1 MLTREHFQAII
12 GKYATADDEDT
23 LKDVS
28 ELMGM
33 YDEMSN
39 PQLQKERDEYKEK
52 YENVVKEYK
61 DRFLSQK
68 SPTDP
73 ELPEDEPDEDE
84 SPEKYDDL
92 FS

>member
-1 MLTREHFQAII
+1 MLTREQFQAII
-12 GKYATADDEDT
+12 GKYATADDEAT

-28 ELMGM
+28 DLMGM

-39 PQLQKERDEYKEK
+39 PQLQQERDEYKEK

-61 DRFLSQK
+61 DRFLSPK
-68 SPTDP
+68 SEDP
-73 ELPEDEPDEDE
+73 KLPEDEPDEEE

>member
-1 MLTREHFQAII
+1 MLTREQFQTII

-28 ELMGM
+28 DLMTT

-39 PQLQKERDEYKEK
+39 PQLQQERDEYKEK

-61 DRFLSQK
+61 DRFLTPNS
-68 SPTDP
+68 SADP
-73 ELPEDEPDEDE
+73 KLPEDEHDEDE

>member
-1 MLTREHFQAII
+1 MLTREQFQAII

-28 ELMGM
+28 ALMGM

-39 PQLQKERDEYKEK
+39 PQLQQERDEYKEK

-61 DRFLSQK
+61 DRFLSPNSQA
-68 SPTDP
+68 DP
-73 ELPEDEPDEDE
+73 KFPEDEPDEDE
-84 SPEKYDDL
+84 SPEKFDDL

>member
-1 MLTREHFQAII
+1 MLTREQFQTII
-12 GKYATADDEDT
+12 GKYATADDEAT

-28 ELMGM
+28 DLMGM

-39 PQLQKERDEYKEK
+39 PQLQQERDDYKAK

-61 DRFLSQK
+61 DRFLAPN
-68 SPTDP
+68 SPKDD
-73 ELPEDEPDEDE
+73 ELPEDEPDDE

>member
-1 MLTREHFQAII
+1 MLTREQFQAII

-28 ELMGM
+28 ALMGM

-39 PQLQKERDEYKEK
+39 PQLQQERDEYKEK

-61 DRFLSQK
+61 DRFLS
-68 SPTDP
+68 PNPPADP
-73 ELPEDEPDEDE
+73 KFPEDEPDDE
-84 SPEKYDDL
+84 SPEKFDDL

>member
-1 MLTREHFQAII
+1 MLTREQFQAII

-28 ELMGM
+28 ALMGM

-39 PQLQKERDEYKEK
+39 PQLQHERDEYKEK

-61 DRFLSQK
+61 DRFLSPN

-73 ELPEDEPDEDE
+73 KLPEDEPDEDE
-84 SPEKYDDL
+84 SPEKFDDL

>member
-1 MLTREHFQAII
+1 MLTREQFQSII
-12 GKYATADDEDT
+12 GKYATAADEAT

-28 ELMGM
+28 DLMGM

-39 PQLQKERDEYKEK
+39 PQLQQERDNYKAK

-61 DRFLSQK
+61 DRFLAPN

-73 ELPEDEPDEDE
+73 KLPEDEPDDE
-84 SPEKYDDL
+84 SPEKYEDL

>member
-1 MLTREHFQAII
+1 MLTREQFQTII
-12 GKYATADDEDT
+12 GKYATSDDEDT

-28 ELMGM
+28 ALMGM

-39 PQLQKERDEYKEK
+39 PQLQQERDEYKEK

-61 DRFLSQK
+61 DRFLSPN

-73 ELPEDEPDEDE
+73 KLQEDEPDEDE
-84 SPEKYDDL
+84 SPEKFDDL

>member
-1 MLTREHFQAII
+1 MLTREQFQAII

-28 ELMGM
+28 ALMGM

-39 PQLQKERDEYKEK
+39 PQLQQERDEYKEK

-61 DRFLSQK
+61 DRFLSPNSK
-68 SPTDP
+68 DP
-73 ELPEDEPDEDE
+73 NLPEDEPDEDE
-84 SPEKYDDL
+84 SPEKFDDL

>member
-1 MLTREHFQAII
+1 MLTREQFQAII
-12 GKYATADDEDT
+12 GKYATADDEAT

-28 ELMGM
+28 DLMGM

-39 PQLQKERDEYKEK
+39 PQLQQERDEYKEK

-61 DRFLSQK
+61 DRFLS
-68 SPTDP
+68 PADNNP
-73 ELPEDEPDEDE
+73 PEDEPDEDE

>member
-1 MLTREHFQAII
+1 MLTREQFQTII
-12 GKYATADDEDT
+12 GKYATADDEAT

-28 ELMGM
+28 DLMGM

-39 PQLQKERDEYKEK
+39 PQLQQERDDYKAK

-61 DRFLSQK
+61 DRFLTPN
-68 SPTDP
+68 SPAGP
-73 ELPEDEPDEDE
+73 KLPEDEPDEDE

>member
-1 MLTREHFQAII
+1 MLTREQFQAVI
-12 GKYATADDEDT
+12 GKYATADDEAT

-28 ELMGM
+28 DLMTTF
-33 YDEMSN
+33 DEMSN
-39 PQLQKERDEYKEK
+39 PQLQQERDDYKAK

-61 DRFLSQK
+61 DRFLAPN
-68 SPTDP
+68 SPADP
-73 ELPEDEPDEDE
+73 KLPEDEPDNE

>member
-1 MLTREHFQAII
+1 MLTREQFQAII
-12 GKYATADDEDT
+12 GKYATADDEAT

-28 ELMGM
+28 DLMGM

-39 PQLQKERDEYKEK
+39 PQLQQERDEYKVK

-61 DRFLSQK
+61 DRFLSPN

-73 ELPEDEPDEDE
+73 KLPEDEPDEDE
-84 SPEKYDDL
+84 SPEKFDDL

>member
-1 MLTREHFQAII
+1 MLTREQFQTII

-28 ELMGM
+28 DLMTTF
-33 YDEMSN
+33 DEMSN
-39 PQLQKERDEYKEK
+39 PQLQQERDEYKEK

-61 DRFLSQK
+61 DRFLTPN
-68 SPTDP
+68 SPADLK
-73 ELPEDEPDEDE
+73 LPEYESDEDE

>member
-1 MLTREHFQAII
+1 MLTREQFQAII
-12 GKYATADDEDT
+12 GKYATADDEAT

-28 ELMGM
+28 DLMGM

-39 PQLQKERDEYKEK
+39 PQLRQERDEYKEK

-61 DRFLSQK
+61 DRFLS
-68 SPTDP
+68 PADNNP
-73 ELPEDEPDEDE
+73 PEDEPDEDE

>member
-1 MLTREHFQAII
+1 MLTREKFQSII

-28 ELMGM
+28 ALMDM

-39 PQLQKERDEYKEK
+39 SQLQQELDEYKEK

-61 DRFLSQK
+61 DRFLSPN
-68 SPTDP
+68 SPVDP
-73 ELPEDEPDEDE
+73 KLPEDEPDEDE

>member
-1 MLTREHFQAII
+1 MLTREQFQAII
-12 GKYATADDEDT
+12 GKYATADDEAT

-28 ELMGM
+28 DLMGM

-39 PQLQKERDEYKEK
+39 PQLQQERDEYKEK

-61 DRFLSQK
+61 DRFLSPN
-68 SPTDP
+68 SPADP
-73 ELPEDEPDEDE
+73 KLPEDGPDEDE

>member
-1 MLTREHFQAII
+1 MLTREQFQAII

-28 ELMGM
+28 ALMGM

-39 PQLQKERDEYKEK
+39 PQLQQERDEYKEK

-61 DRFLSQK
+61 DRFLSPN
-68 SPTDP
+68 SPVDP
-73 ELPEDEPDEDE
+73 KLPEDELEEDE
-84 SPEKYDDL
+84 SPEKFDDL

>member
-1 MLTREHFQAII
+1 MLTREQFQAII

-28 ELMGM
+28 DLMGM

-61 DRFLSQK
+61 DRFLSPN

-73 ELPEDEPDEDE
+73 NLPEDEPDEDE

>member
-1 MLTREHFQAII
+1 MLTREQFQAII
-12 GKYATADDEDT
+12 GKYATADDEAT

-28 ELMGM
+28 DLMGM

-61 DRFLSQK
+61 DRFLSPNSTENPK
-68 SPTDP
+68 
-73 ELPEDEPDEDE
+73 LPEDEPDEDE
-84 SPEKYDDL
+84 SPEKFDDL

>member
-1 MLTREHFQAII
+1 MLTREQFQAII

-28 ELMGM
+28 ALMGM

-39 PQLQKERDEYKEK
+39 PQLQQERDEYKEK

-61 DRFLSQK
+61 DRFLSPN
-68 SPTDP
+68 SPSDP
-73 ELPEDEPDEDE
+73 KLPEDETDEDE
-84 SPEKYDDL
+84 SPEKFDDL

>member
-1 MLTREHFQAII
+1 MLTREQFQTII
-12 GKYATADDEDT
+12 SKYATADDEAT
-23 LKDVS
+23 LKDIS
-28 ELMGM
+28 DLMGM

-39 PQLQKERDEYKEK
+39 PQLQQERDDYKAK

-61 DRFLSQK
+61 DRFLAPN
-68 SPTDP
+68 SPVDHK
-73 ELPEDEPDEDE
+73 LPEDEPDDE

>member
-1 MLTREHFQAII
+1 MLTREQFQAII
-12 GKYATADDEDT
+12 GKYATADDEAT

-39 PQLQKERDEYKEK
+39 PALQQERDDYKAK

-61 DRFLSQK
+61 DRFLSPN

-73 ELPEDEPDEDE
+73 KLPEDEPDDE

>member
-1 MLTREHFQAII
+1 MLTREQFQAVI
-12 GKYATADDEDT
+12 GKYATADDEAT

-28 ELMGM
+28 DLMTTF
-33 YDEMSN
+33 DEMSN
-39 PQLQKERDEYKEK
+39 PQLQQERDDYKAK

-61 DRFLSQK
+61 DRFLAPN
-68 SPTDP
+68 SPADP
-73 ELPEDEPDEDE
+73 KLPEDEPDDE

>member
-1 MLTREHFQAII
+1 MLTREQFQAII

-28 ELMGM
+28 ALMGM

-39 PQLQKERDEYKEK
+39 PQLQQERDEYKEK

-61 DRFLSQK
+61 DRFLS
-68 SPTDP
+68 PADNNP
-73 ELPEDEPDEDE
+73 PEDEPDEDE

>member
-1 MLTREHFQAII
+1 MLTREQLQSII

-28 ELMGM
+28 ALMGM

-39 PQLQKERDEYKEK
+39 PQLQQERDEYKEK

-61 DRFLSQK
+61 DRFLSPN

-73 ELPEDEPDEDE
+73 KLPEDEPDEDE
-84 SPEKYDDL
+84 SPEKFDDL

>member
-1 MLTREHFQAII
+1 MLTREQFQSII

-28 ELMGM
+28 ALMGM

-39 PQLQKERDEYKEK
+39 PQLQQERDDYKEK

-61 DRFLSQK
+61 DRFLSPNPK
-68 SPTDP
+68 DP
-73 ELPEDEPDEDE
+73 KLPEDEPDDDE

>member
-1 MLTREHFQAII
+1 MLTREQFQAII

-28 ELMGM
+28 ALMGM

-39 PQLQKERDEYKEK
+39 PQLQQERDDYKEK

-61 DRFLSQK
+61 DRFLSPNSQ
-68 SPTDP
+68 SDP
-73 ELPEDEPDEDE
+73 KLPEDEPDEDE

>member
-1 MLTREHFQAII
+1 MLTREQFQAII
-12 GKYATADDEDT
+12 GKYATADDEAT

-28 ELMGM
+28 DLMGT

-39 PQLQKERDEYKEK
+39 PQLQQERDEYKEK

-61 DRFLSQK
+61 DRFLS
-68 SPTDP
+68 PADP
-73 ELPEDEPDEDE
+73 KPPEDEPDEDE

>member
-1 MLTREHFQAII
+1 MLTREQFQTII
-12 GKYATADDEDT
+12 GKYAIADDEAT

-28 ELMGM
+28 DLMGM

-39 PQLQKERDEYKEK
+39 PQLQQERDDYKAK

-61 DRFLSQK
+61 DRFLSPNSQK
-68 SPTDP
+68 DDEP
-73 ELPEDEPDEDE
+73 PEDEHDDE

>member
-1 MLTREHFQAII
+1 MLTREQFQAII
-12 GKYATADDEDT
+12 GKYATADDEAT

-28 ELMGM
+28 DLMGT

-39 PQLQKERDEYKEK
+39 PQLQQECDEYKEK

-61 DRFLSQK
+61 DRFLSPN
-68 SPTDP
+68 SPADP
-73 ELPEDEPDEDE
+73 KLPEDEPGEDE
-84 SPEKYDDL
+84 SPEKFDDL

>member
-1 MLTREHFQAII
+1 MLTREQFQAII
-12 GKYATADDEDT
+12 GKYATADDEAT

-28 ELMGM
+28 DLMGT

-39 PQLQKERDEYKEK
+39 PKLQQERDEYKEK

-61 DRFLSQK
+61 DRFLSPN
-68 SPTDP
+68 SPADP
-73 ELPEDEPDEDE
+73 KLPEDEPDEDE
-84 SPEKYDDL
+84 SPEKFDDL

>member
-1 MLTREHFQAII
+1 MLTREQFQAII

-28 ELMGM
+28 ALMGM

-39 PQLQKERDEYKEK
+39 PQLQQERDEYKEK

-61 DRFLSQK
+61 DRFLSPN
-68 SPTDP
+68 SPTGP
-73 ELPEDEPDEDE
+73 KLPEDEPDEDE

>member
-1 MLTREHFQAII
+1 MLTREQFQAII
-12 GKYATADDEDT
+12 GRYATADDEAT

-28 ELMGM
+28 DLMGT

-39 PQLQKERDEYKEK
+39 PQLQQERDEYKEK

-61 DRFLSQK
+61 DRFLSPN
-68 SPTDP
+68 SPVDP
-73 ELPEDEPDEDE
+73 KPPEDEPDEDE

>member
-1 MLTREHFQAII
+1 MLTREQFQAVI
-12 GKYATADDEDT
+12 GKYATADDEAT

-28 ELMGM
+28 DLMTTF
-33 YDEMSN
+33 DEMSN
-39 PQLQKERDEYKEK
+39 PQLQQERDDYKSK

-61 DRFLSQK
+61 DRFLAPN
-68 SPTDP
+68 SPADP
-73 ELPEDEPDEDE
+73 KLPEDEPDDE

>member
-1 MLTREHFQAII
+1 MLTREQFQAIT

-28 ELMGM
+28 ALMGM

-39 PQLQKERDEYKEK
+39 PQLQQERDEYKEK

-61 DRFLSQK
+61 DRFLSPN

-73 ELPEDEPDEDE
+73 KLPEDEPDEDE
-84 SPEKYDDL
+84 SPEKFDDL

>member
-1 MLTREHFQAII
+1 MLTREQFQSII

-28 ELMGM
+28 ALMGM

-39 PQLQKERDEYKEK
+39 PQLQQERDEYKEK

-61 DRFLSQK
+61 DRFLSP
-68 SPTDP
+68 SDP
-73 ELPEDEPDEDE
+73 KLPEDESDEDE
-84 SPEKYDDL
+84 SPEKFDDL